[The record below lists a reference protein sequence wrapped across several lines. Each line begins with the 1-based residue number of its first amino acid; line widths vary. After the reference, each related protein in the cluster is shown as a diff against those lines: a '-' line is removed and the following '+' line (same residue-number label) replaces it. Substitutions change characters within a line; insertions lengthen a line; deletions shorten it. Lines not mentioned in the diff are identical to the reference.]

1 MKATFPHYK
10 QLDAMDCGPTSLR
23 IVARFYGKSYSLQN
37 LRERC
42 HISREGVSLLG
53 ISDAAESIGFRTA
66 GVKISWPQLRDEMPL
81 PCIVHWHQRHFVVVY
96 GIRKK
101 KGGCEIQVSD
111 PASGLLRYD
120 EKTFLKAWLQGSDA
134 GADEDSPLKTH
145 GIALILEPTPK
156 FYQEKGDE
164 DTRLKFG
171 YLLGY
176 LRPYRAYIAQILLAM
191 RPSSSCSWWRS
202 WSWSWDRCATTSSA
216 AGSCST

>member
-1 MKATFPHYK
+1 
-10 QLDAMDCGPTSLR
+10 
-23 IVARFYGKSYSLQN
+23 
-37 LRERC
+37 
-42 HISREGVSLLG
+42 
-53 ISDAAESIGFRTA
+53 
-66 GVKISWPQLRDEMPL
+66 MPL

-101 KGGCEIQVSD
+101 KGGYEIQVSD

-191 RPSSSCSWWRS
+191 LVASVISLILPFITQSVVDVLHRHAPGG
-202 WSWSWDRCATTSSA
+202 A
-216 AGSCST
+216 ADPGHGTDVQQPHPQLAHAPHDYTCQHQSYL